1 MISSGYCDCI
11 DREKIFT
18 VEALRAQSK
27 DFLIKDS
34 DLCELG
40 GSAVIGPLLSCSVDG
55 SELN

>member
-1 MISSGYCDCI
+1 MISSGYSDCI

-18 VEALRAQSK
+18 AEALRSQSK

-40 GSAVIGPLLSCSVDG
+40 GSAV
-55 SELN
+55 NRAAA